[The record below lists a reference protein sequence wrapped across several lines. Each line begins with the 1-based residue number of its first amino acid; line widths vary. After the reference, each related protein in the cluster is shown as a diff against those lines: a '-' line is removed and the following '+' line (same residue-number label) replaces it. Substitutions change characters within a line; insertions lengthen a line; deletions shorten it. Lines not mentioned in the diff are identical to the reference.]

1 MHIYMPVCVCVYLC
15 VCVCVCVFNICIC
28 MLYKYLELMKMLIG
42 MLIKEL
48 GIDQMVHRTIVTPK
62 ALYN

>member
-1 MHIYMPVCVCVYLC
+1 MRVCI
-15 VCVCVCVFNICIC
+15 CVCVCVFNICIC

-62 ALYN
+62 TLYD